1 MEVVGN
7 NGRLVSKFIL
17 IPPLCVCALMHVCI
31 HTLCVRT
38 YIVCARVCVQTLQG
52 PSALARSHNCRWV
65 RRLSSVRS
73 FAEAVSNQNESFCV
87 CFKS

>member
-17 IPPLCVCALMHVCI
+17 FPPLCVCVRIDARV
-31 HTLCVRT
+31 HTYV
-38 YIVCARVCVQTLQG
+38 VCAQVCVQTLQG
-52 PSALARSHNCRWV
+52 PSALARSQNCRWE

-73 FAEAVSNQNESFCV
+73 FVEAVSNQNKSN
-87 CFKS
+87 FKL